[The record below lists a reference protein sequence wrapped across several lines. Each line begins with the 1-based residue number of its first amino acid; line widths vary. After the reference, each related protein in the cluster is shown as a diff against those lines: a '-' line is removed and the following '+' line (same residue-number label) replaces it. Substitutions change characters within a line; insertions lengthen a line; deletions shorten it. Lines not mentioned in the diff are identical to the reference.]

1 MIRDKLF
8 DFQNKNKCTYL
19 GIGPMS
25 QNCVDVTIDLANN
38 YECPFF
44 LIASRR
50 QIDSEQFGG
59 GYVNNW
65 TTEEFAKYVL
75 EKSKKGNI
83 YLCRDHGGP
92 WQNTIEVD
100 KKLNLEQA
108 MDSAKNSFLA
118 DIKSGFKI
126 LHLDPSIDIFRKV
139 NNEELVDRLIN
150 LYEFCWEKSK
160 ELKKEI
166 TFEIGTEEQSGSNN
180 PLKDIEF
187 TIDSVKDF
195 CSKRKIPE
203 PIFVVVQCGTRVL
216 ETENV
221 GSFDTP
227 IRISNEIP
235 AEIQVLRA
243 VNLCRKKNIMMKAHN
258 TDYLS
263 DDSLSWHPKLGINSA
278 NVAPEFGVA
287 ETKSFL
293 KILKENCLN
302 SLLDEFIQISYE
314 SKKWKKWLK
323 PDSKTNDL
331 EKAIISGHYVFA
343 TEEFKNLKNKAN
355 SILSEKG
362 VNLDKYLK
370 NDIKIVILKYLNK
383 FNLI

>member
-1 MIRDKLF
+1 M
-8 DFQNKNKCTYL
+8 
-19 GIGPMS
+19 
-25 QNCVDVTIDLANN
+25 
-38 YECPFF
+38 
-44 LIASRR
+44 
-50 QIDSEQFGG
+50 
-59 GYVNNW
+59 
-65 TTEEFAKYVL
+65 
-75 EKSKKGNI
+75 
-83 YLCRDHGGP
+83 
-92 WQNTIEVD
+92 
-100 KKLNLEQA
+100 
-108 MDSAKNSFLA
+108 
-118 DIKSGFKI
+118 
-126 LHLDPSIDIFRKV
+126 
-139 NNEELVDRLIN
+139 
-150 LYEFCWEKSK
+150 
-160 ELKKEI
+160 
-166 TFEIGTEEQSGSNN
+166 
-180 PLKDIEF
+180 
-187 TIDSVKDF
+187 
-195 CSKRKIPE
+195 
-203 PIFVVVQCGTRVL
+203 VVQCGTRVL

>member
-1 MIRDKLF
+1 MIRKKLF
-8 DFQNKNKCTYL
+8 DFQYKKKCTYL

-25 QNCVDVTIDLANN
+25 KNCVDVTIDLANK

-75 EKSKKGNI
+75 EKNKKGNI

-92 WQNTIEVD
+92 WQNSMEIE
-100 KKLNLEQA
+100 KKLNLEEA
-108 MDSAKNSFLA
+108 MDSAKNSYIA

-126 LHLDPSIDIFRKV
+126 LHIDPSIDIFGKV
-139 NNEELVDRLIN
+139 SNEELVDRLLN
-150 LYEFCWEKSK
+150 LYEFCWEKAK
-160 ELKKEI
+160 ELNKEI
-166 TFEIGTEEQSGSNN
+166 TFEIGTEEQSGSTN
-180 PLKDIEF
+180 PLRDIEF

-195 CSKRKIPE
+195 CSRRKIPE
-203 PIFVVVQCGTRVL
+203 PIFVVIQCGTRVL

-235 AEIQVLRA
+235 AEIQVLRSL
-243 VNLCRKKNIMMKAHN
+243 NLCHKKNIMMKAHN

-263 DDSLSWHPKLGINSA
+263 DDSLSWHPRLGIHSA

-293 KILKENCLN
+293 KVLKENGLT
-302 SLLDEFIQISYE
+302 SLFDEFVQISLA

-323 PDSKTNDL
+323 PNSEISDL
-331 EKAIISGHYVFA
+331 EKAIISGHYIFA
-343 TEEFKNLKNKAN
+343 TEEFKNLKQKACF
-355 SILSEKG
+355 ILSQKG
-362 VNLDKYLK
+362 VDLNKHLK
-370 NDIKIVILKYLNK
+370 NDIKIAILKYLTK